1 MIYFETEKN
10 YTTLKDL
17 LDDFL
22 FPESKTTYSDKEYTI
37 PQCKPNALRS
47 ISDLLD
53 LSKTYLPETTLE
65 DLLQYIYNLR
75 KERVTP
81 AEITYWEGGT
91 KLYPSMLLCP
101 NVGKVVLANWPI
113 LGLANIRPLFNTY
126 DYFNPTGD
134 SQDIFN
140 KEGIDGYSLKQLKEI
155 LNENLQAEDKIP

>member
-22 FPESKTTYSDKEYTI
+22 FPASKTTYSDKEYTI
-37 PQCKPNALRS
+37 PQCRSNTSRS

-75 KERVTP
+75 KERVTT

-91 KLYPSMLLCP
+91 KVYPLMLLCP
-101 NVGKVVLANWPI
+101 MIGKVVLANWLT
-113 LGLANIRPLFNTY
+113 LGFSNIKPLFDTF
-126 DYFNPTGD
+126 DYFNLTGD
-134 SQDIFN
+134 SQNIFN